1 MSTTTAEREAPEEI
15 SEDELDANGARIES
29 VSSLGMFATLR
40 RGLRLSPEMLRGI
53 WVTLALAVVGTV
65 GKVVVPLAV
74 QRTID
79 DGILAA
85 GGPDTSQVLAL
96 AGYATLALIVAGAC
110 ASLVSIRM
118 FKATEA
124 GLVTLRT
131 RAFRHVHDLS
141 TLTQNTE
148 RRGALVSRVTND
160 VDTISMFMQFGG
172 IMLVVSLL
180 QIVVATGVM
189 LWYSPILT
197 AAVWLCFVPMFWF
210 MRVGQRKVSAAYT
223 QVRER
228 TGAMLGAI
236 SEAVVG
242 AETVRSYG
250 VAGRTGRRI
259 AGAVDAARHAHRGA
273 FRIVALV
280 FSSGVFVANFVL
292 AVVVVL
298 GAWLGIG
305 GTLSAGEIVAFLFLV
320 QLFTGP
326 VQMGTEI
333 LNEMQNALAGW
344 RRVIAVIDTP
354 VEVREAAD
362 AVDLPRGPARVALR
376 DVRFAYSGGPDVL
389 HGVSLDLPPRTRVAV
404 VGQTGSGKT
413 TIAKLVT
420 RLMDPI
426 EGVVE
431 LDGTDLRKV
440 SFASLRER
448 VVLVPQEGFLFDGT
462 VLENAAYGLRRTTTA
477 GGAAGE
483 GSGPASSGID
493 RPTGSGTDRLA
504 APGTDRPASSGIDR
518 PAGSGTDRPTS
529 SGTDRPASSNGEPTD
544 ADRALV
550 AAAFAELGLTD
561 WLEGLPDGLD
571 TPVGQRGEALS
582 AGERQLVAIARA
594 FLAAPD
600 LLVLDEAT
608 SAVDPAAE
616 VRIARALDSLT
627 AGRSTITIAHRLST
641 AEAADLVVVVDAGH
655 VAEVGPH
662 AELVAADGI
671 YSRMHASWVSQTR

>member
-1 MSTTTAEREAPEEI
+1 MSTTTAKPGTA
-15 SEDELDANGARIES
+15 EDVLDANGARIES
-29 VSSLGMFATLR
+29 VSGLGVFATLR
-40 RGLRLSPEMLRGI
+40 RGIQLSPEMLDGVWI
-53 WVTLALAVVGTV
+53 TLALALLAAG

-85 GGPDTSQVLAL
+85 DGPDAGRVVTLAALAAVGLVLAGVC
-96 AGYATLALIVAGAC
+96 AALVNVRLFR
-110 ASLVSIRM
+110 S
-118 FKATEA
+118 TEA
-124 GLVTLRT
+124 GLATLRT

-148 RRGALVSRVTND
+148 RRGALVARVTND
-160 VDTISMFMQFGG
+160 VDTISLFVQWGG
-172 IMLVVSLL
+172 IMLLVSVL
-180 QIVVATGVM
+180 QILVATALM
-189 LWYSPILT
+189 AWYSPVLT
-197 AAVWLCFVPMFWF
+197 VVVWVCFVPMFLF
-210 MRVGQRKVSAAYT
+210 MRVGQRKVNAAYT
-223 QVRER
+223 LVRER
-228 TGAMLGAI
+228 VGAMLGAI
-236 SEAVVG
+236 SESVVG
-242 AETVRSYG
+242 AETVRAYG
-250 VAGRTGRRI
+250 VSERTGRRI
-259 AGAVDAARHAHRGA
+259 SGAVEATRRAQRRSMEL
-273 FRIVALV
+273 VAVV
-280 FSSGVFVANFVL
+280 FSSGVFVANLVL

-305 GTLSAGEIVAFLFLV
+305 GALSAGEVVAFLFLV

-333 LNEMQNALAGW
+333 LNEMQNAVAGW
-344 RRVIAVIDTP
+344 RRVIAVVETP
-354 VEVREAAD
+354 VEVTEAPD
-362 AVDLPRGPARVALR
+362 AVDLPRGPARVTLR

-389 HGVSLDLPPRTRVAV
+389 HGVSLDLPPRTKVAV

-420 RLMDPI
+420 RLMDPVD
-426 EGVVE
+426 GTVE

-462 VLENAAYGLRRTTTA
+462 VLENAAYGLRGSAGTTTRGGPGEARAVVA
-477 GGAAGE
+477 G
-483 GSGPASSGID
+483 
-493 RPTGSGTDRLA
+493 
-504 APGTDRPASSGIDR
+504 
-518 PAGSGTDRPTS
+518 
-529 SGTDRPASSNGEPTD
+529 
-544 ADRALV
+544 
-550 AAAFAELGLTD
+550 AFAELGLTD
-561 WLEGLPDGLD
+561 WVETLPDGLD
-571 TPVGQRGEALS
+571 TQVGQRGEALS

-641 AEAADLVVVVDAGH
+641 AEAADLVVVVDAGEI
-655 VAEVGPH
+655 VETGPH
-662 AELVAADGI
+662 AELAAAGGI
-671 YSRMHASWVSQTR
+671 YSRMHESWVSQTR